1 MSPLPTFYLH
11 FTTFSGCSAPHHLAE
26 IPNLLSWICFVGLLP
41 KFTPRPSQDLYT
53 EPLWNN
59 SSLQDNFF
67 VVRAPKTDT
76 LCANAQL
83 SWPVRW
89 VSAHRLATSPK
100 VLSYLMEDDTL
111 SSVVCP
117 SVYLEWVS
125 VSNLFPNRSILKET
139 FVLHSVTS
147 FILHMGCIFK
157 YFISKWISGQCIFS
171 LGKVH

>member
-67 VVRAPKTDT
+67 CCQGSKDWHIMCQCST
-76 LCANAQL
+76 QL
-83 SWPVRW
+83 
-89 VSAHRLATSPK
+89 TSQMSVCTP
-100 VLSYLMEDDTL
+100 LSYFPQSPFLLDGRRIHFPLSCVLQFTL
-111 SSVVCP
+111 SG
-117 SVYLEWVS
+117 Y
-125 VSNLFPNRSILKET
+125 LFPNRSILKET
-139 FVLHSVTS
+139 YVLHSVTS
-147 FILHMGCIFK
+147 FILHTGCIFK
-157 YFISKWISGQCIFS
+157 YFI
-171 LGKVH
+171 